1 MLKLNNLKP
10 SAGSHRETKR
20 LGRGTGSGQGS
31 TGGHG
36 NNGDKSRS
44 GAYQKFYFE
53 GGQTPLTR
61 RIPKVGFH
69 SPFKKEY
76 QIVNVGSL
84 EEADVGV
91 SEINAEVLR
100 GLGLV
105 HEASKPVK
113 ILGSGDLTKALVF
126 RVDACSKVARE
137 KIEKANGKI
146 EVAQPVKKSGPAAR
160 KPQKKTGKQR

>member
-10 SAGSHRETKR
+10 AAGSHRETKR
-20 LGRGTGSGQGS
+20 LGRGTGSGQGK

-36 NNGDKSRS
+36 SNGDKSRS

-84 EEADVGV
+84 EEADVSGEV
-91 SEINAEVLR
+91 TSEVLR
-100 GLGLV
+100 GLGLI

-113 ILGSGDLTKALVF
+113 ILGSGELTKALVF
-126 RVDACSKVARE
+126 RVDACSKVAKE
-137 KIEKANGKI
+137 KIEKANGKV
-146 EVAQPVKKSGPAAR
+146 ELPKPAKKVVAAR
-160 KPQKKTGKQR
+160 KPQKQIRKQR